1 MNNFEKTKRM
11 EPGDMNKAPREL
23 QDEARIRY
31 LQKQIKESDAHHASE
46 MKQLEIKLKSK
57 IEQYCK
63 DNLDIMINDFKKEI
77 KLIIVQFE

>member
-1 MNNFEKTKRM
+1 MNS
-11 EPGDMNKAPREL
+11 APREI

-31 LQKQIKESDAHHASE
+31 LQKNIKEKDAHHASQ
-46 MKQLEIKLKSK
+46 MKELELKLKSK

-77 KLIIVQFE
+77 KLLIVQFEQCKEEV